1 MRTPDVYVGGI
12 GAFLPPTVTVQEAV
26 GDGLYPAEDVEI
38 HQLGG
43 AAVAGDLPA
52 PEMALRAA
60 QQAVKQF
67 GRPATELSLMIYAST
82 WHQGPDGWL
91 PHVYL
96 QRHLTGGEVPAVEIR
111 QGCNGVFSAM
121 MLAVS
126 HLRADEHRRH
136 ALLVAADNYGTPM
149 MDRWRMNPGTV
160 AGDAGSALVLTKDPG
175 YAQLLAVSSVTVPE
189 AEELHRGGEPLFP
202 PTATVGRSLSFA
214 GRFQQQVVARSAG
227 MAALAKAQELMISTV
242 ADTVA
247 ECGLAFSDLDRVA
260 FMNYSREVVEQRCMA
275 PLGLPMSKSSWDYGR
290 TIGHCGASD
299 HVLSL
304 KHLVD
309 TGQLRPGQ
317 HMLLLGTGP
326 GINLACAVIKI
337 LGTPESA

>member
-1 MRTPDVYVGGI
+1 MRTPDFYIGGI
-12 GAFLPPTVTVQEAV
+12 GAFLPPTVTVQDAV
-26 GDGLYPAEDVEI
+26 AEGLYPAEDVEL

-67 GRPATELSLMIYAST
+67 GQPATDFDLMIYAST

-91 PHVYL
+91 PHSYL
-96 QRHLTGGEVPAVEIR
+96 QRHLVGGAVPAVEIR
-111 QGCNGVFSAM
+111 QGCNGIFSAM

-126 HLRADEHRRH
+126 HLRAEPHRRH

-149 MDRWRMNPGTV
+149 MDRWRMNPGTI
-160 AGDAGSALVLTKDPG
+160 AGDAGTAVVLTKDPG
-175 YAQLLAVSSVTVPE
+175 FAELLAVSSVTVPE

-214 GRFQQQVVARSAG
+214 GRFQQQVVARSVG
-227 MAALAKAQELMISTV
+227 MAALAKAQDLMIATV

-247 ECGLAFSDLDRVA
+247 ECGLTFDDLDKVA
-260 FMNYSREVVEQRCMA
+260 FMNYSREVVEQRCMM
-275 PLGLPMSKSSWDYGR
+275 PLGLPMSRSSWDYGR
-290 TIGHCGASD
+290 TVGHCGASD

-304 KHLVD
+304 KHLVE

-317 HMLLLGTGP
+317 HMLMLGTGP
-326 GINLACAVIKI
+326 GINLACALIKI
-337 LGTPESA
+337 VGTPERA